1 MVKRLKNLSSAESK
15 LALRDFQLTL
25 LKQVSE
31 LSILPVDM
39 DRLLNLMMELV
50 LQMMQVESGSL
61 ILTDRNTG
69 NLAFRVAHG
78 PKADAIRQFQLKPGE
93 GIAGWVVET
102 GQLLLV
108 NDVANDHRWYKDLSL
123 KIDYKTNDIL
133 CVPLRIKDK
142 TLGALELINR
152 HKKYPF
158 TEEDLEVATVLAN
171 NLAIVLENFDLFEIA
186 DRKISE
192 LHSIS
197 EVTKNI
203 NSVLEIDPLLKI
215 IMDLATDIMKAEA
228 SSVLLLDLD
237 TQELVFRL
245 ALGDKGQQVKQIT
258 LKLDAGVAGWVAR
271 HGEPLIINDVTQ
283 DPRFNPDVD
292 KRTGFKTRAIICLPL
307 KLKDQTIGVIEVI
320 NRRDGNPF
328 NQDDLNLL
336 SIFADHAAISIDK
349 ARLHENIKR
358 QECIRASYERYFSP
372 QIVNEILH
380 TAPGVHL
387 GGQRREV
394 SILFADLRNFSGF
407 AEHHNPEAI
416 VEFLNEIFKELVDVI
431 FQYQGTLDK
440 FLGDGLMAIFGAPLD
455 QPDHAH
461 RAINAALKM
470 QEQMRA
476 INARRQAR
484 GQGVLDMGIG
494 INTGEA
500 IVGNIGSEKRME
512 YTAIG
517 SVINIAF
524 HLQEISRG
532 GYQTLVTENTY
543 NRLGDIPP
551 DLEFKKYVNE
561 QLPYGLS
568 PYYEV
573 IHRTVHRKSA

>member
-25 LKQVSE
+25 LKQISE
-31 LSILPVDM
+31 LSILPVDI

-50 LQMMQVESGSL
+50 LRMMHVESGSL
-61 ILTDRNTG
+61 ILTDRTTG

-108 NDVANDHRWYKDLSL
+108 NDVTKDPRWYSDLSL
-123 KIDYKTNDIL
+123 KIDYKTTDIL
-133 CVPLRIKDK
+133 CVPLRIKEK

-152 HKKYPF
+152 HKEYPF
-158 TEEDLEVATVLAN
+158 TGEDLEVATVLAN
-171 NLAIVLENFDLFEIA
+171 NLAIVLENFNLFEIA

-192 LHSIS
+192 LHCIS

-271 HGEPLIINDVTQ
+271 HGEPLIINDVAQ
-283 DPRFNPDVD
+283 DSRFNPDVD

-307 KLKDQTIGVIEVI
+307 KLKDQIIGVIEVI

-372 QIVNEILH
+372 QIVSEILH
-380 TAPGVHL
+380 TAAGVHL

-407 AEHHNPEAI
+407 AENHNPEAV

-431 FQYQGTLDK
+431 FQHQGTLDK

-455 QPDHAH
+455 QPDHAN

-517 SVINIAF
+517 NVINIAF
-524 HLQEISRG
+524 HLQEVSRG

-561 QLPYGLS
+561 QMPYGLS

-573 IHRTVHRKSA
+573 IHRTVHCKSE